1 MKKYKNV
8 LKNIIRSFGYEVT
21 RYNRSAS
28 SSAQIVLALK
38 KFHIDLILDVGAN
51 EGQFASQM
59 RHEGYKGRIVSF
71 EPLSTAYKVLL
82 EVSNNDR
89 CWTISPRCALGSR
102 QMIIDINIS
111 KNSQSSSL
119 LPMHNSHLVAAPDSI
134 YVDRESVEMDT
145 LDNIASIYLQ
155 KSNNPFLKIDTQ
167 GYEWEVLDG
176 AVSLLP
182 RIKGVLLELSLVEL
196 YEGQRLW
203 RDLIDRMDSLGF
215 SLWAIHEGFGNQSEG
230 RSLQLDAVFFRQ

>member
-1 MKKYKNV
+1 MKNYKNF
-8 LKNIIRSFGYEVT
+8 LKNIIRSFGYDLT
-21 RYNRSAS
+21 RYKRSAS
-28 SSAQIVLALK
+28 RSAQIVLALE
-38 KFHIDLILDVGAN
+38 KFDIDLILDVGAN

-71 EPLSTAYKVLL
+71 EPLSTAHKMLL
-82 EVSNNDR
+82 EVSNNDTSWIVSR
-89 CWTISPRCALGSR
+89 RCALGSR
-102 QMIIDINIS
+102 KMILDINIS

-119 LPMHNSHLVAAPDSI
+119 LPMHDSHLIAAPDSV

-145 LDNIASIYLQ
+145 LDNLASIYLQ
-155 KSNNPFLKIDTQ
+155 NSINPFLKIDTQ
-167 GYEWEVLDG
+167 GFEWEVLDG
-176 AVSLLP
+176 AVSLMP
-182 RIKGVLLELSLVEL
+182 GIKGVLLELSLIEL